1 MAETQSPC
9 KFGNNFT
16 GPRHKHGDP
25 CESSDLEDLR
35 YRGVDALL
43 TTPQLPV
50 EHNDAHPGIHVR
62 LHAFRKHQSYL
73 GASVLDDEEQ

>member
-62 LHAFRKHQSYL
+62 LHTFREHQSDFL
-73 GASVLDDEEQ
+73 LVCEHDEEQ